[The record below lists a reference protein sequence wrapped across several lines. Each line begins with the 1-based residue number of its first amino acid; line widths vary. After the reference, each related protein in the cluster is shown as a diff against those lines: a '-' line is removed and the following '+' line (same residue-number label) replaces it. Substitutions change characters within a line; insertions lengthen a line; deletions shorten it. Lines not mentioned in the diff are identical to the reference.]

1 MPRKERKDRKR
12 KKVINSKAKGD
23 EVGYRKR
30 KREGVSD
37 RASASSKESGVTN
50 N

>member
-30 KREGVSD
+30 EGVSD